1 MIDIKRILCPAD
13 FSEFS
18 RRALD
23 YAVALARWY
32 NSTITVLH
40 VATPAPAAA
49 VAPYVGP
56 EALQP
61 FALTDVDRE
70 RLRRELRIFVA
81 AEGAPGVAIDTR
93 VEEGID
99 VHEEILVQAQR
110 LASDL
115 IVLGTHGRSGFQ
127 RLFLGSVAEK
137 VLRKAVC
144 PVMTVPRAVPDAV
157 PAGPGLFRRIL
168 CPVDFSKSSA
178 AALDYALS
186 IAQEADATLTV
197 LHSVEVLPDMTEP
210 PFVMGLNMPELMEAS
225 RERVRAMI
233 PDTARTY
240 CRIEETV
247 SVGKA
252 WREILRIAGDDRTE
266 LIVIGVQGHGM
277 LDTMMFGSTTQHVV
291 RRATCPVL
299 TLRPR

>member
-1 MIDIKRILCPAD
+1 MIEIKRILCPVD

-23 YAVALARWY
+23 HAVALARWY
-32 NSTITVLH
+32 DSSITALY
-40 VATPAPAAA
+40 VATPAPAIA
-49 VAPYVGP
+49 VTPFVGP

-70 RLRRELRIFVA
+70 RLRQQLRTFVA
-81 AEGAPGVAIDTR
+81 AEGAPGVSIDER

-99 VHEEILVQAQR
+99 VHQEILVQAQR
-110 LASDL
+110 LESDL

-137 VLRKAVC
+137 VLRKAAC

-157 PAGPGLFRRIL
+157 PTAPGLFRQIL

-178 AALDYALS
+178 AALQYALS

-197 LHSVEVLPDMTEP
+197 LHAVEVLPEMADPPSVMT
-210 PFVMGLNMPELMEAS
+210 VNIPELIEAC
-225 RERVRAMI
+225 RERMRTMI
-233 PDTARTY
+233 PESARTY
-240 CRIEETV
+240 CKIDETV
-247 SVGKA
+247 CVGKA
-252 WREILRIAGDDRTE
+252 WREILRVAGEQQSD
-266 LIVIGVQGHGM
+266 LIVIGVQGHGTIDA
-277 LDTMMFGSTTQHVV
+277 LMFGSTTEHVV

>member
-1 MIDIKRILCPAD
+1 MCPVD

-23 YAVALARWY
+23 HAVALARWY
-32 NSTITVLH
+32 NSSITVLH
-40 VATPAPAAA
+40 VATPAPAPA

-70 RLRRELRIFVA
+70 RLRQELRIFVA

-233 PDTARTY
+233 PDTART
-240 CRIEETV
+240 
-247 SVGKA
+247 
-252 WREILRIAGDDRTE
+252 
-266 LIVIGVQGHGM
+266 
-277 LDTMMFGSTTQHVV
+277 
-291 RRATCPVL
+291 
-299 TLRPR
+299 